1 MREDSPPHMR
11 HVDRFGPFY
20 DVPLR
25 DLPSILTQGP
35 IVPFTRTSSHNHTET
50 RPSIGEKVE
59 SDINFLAVDYVQLA
73 ILPQDKADHDLA
85 LGEMTT
91 VMKTLTQHKLA
102 VRESQSRR
110 TEINRR
116 VIDDGNDIKDYMK
129 NLLRKIHEVQA
140 LLYELSIPGQLQKH
154 WRIRLHKAMADMTS
168 ADFHLTCL
176 VDVFLGREGMMFP
189 MDGI

>member
-1 MREDSPPHMR
+1 MSEEYPPRMR
-11 HVDRFGPFY
+11 HLDLGPFY
-20 DVPLR
+20 DVSLI
-25 DLPSILTQGP
+25 DLPSTMTQGP
-35 IVPFTRTSSHNHTET
+35 IVPFTRTSATYNHTEI
-50 RPSIGEKVE
+50 RLSNGEKVE

-116 VIDDGNDIKDYMK
+116 VIDDANDIKDYMK

-189 MDGI
+189 MDDI

>member
-1 MREDSPPHMR
+1 MSEEYPPRMR
-11 HVDRFGPFY
+11 HIDLGPFY
-20 DVPLR
+20 DVSLI
-25 DLPSILTQGP
+25 DLPSTMTQGP
-35 IVPFTRTSSHNHTET
+35 IVPFTRTSATYNHTEI
-50 RPSIGEKVE
+50 RLSNGEKVE

-154 WRIRLHKAMADMTS
+154 WSSRLHEAMADMTS
-168 ADFHLTCL
+168 ADFHLTSL

-189 MDGI
+189 MDDI